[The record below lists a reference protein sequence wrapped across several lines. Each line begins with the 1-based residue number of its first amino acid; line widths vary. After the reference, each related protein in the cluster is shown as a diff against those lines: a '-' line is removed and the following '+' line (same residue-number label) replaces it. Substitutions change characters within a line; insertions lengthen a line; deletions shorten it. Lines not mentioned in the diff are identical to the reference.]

1 LCAGD
6 VRAPL
11 VSVVI
16 PMIDPLGTADP
27 VTRPPDRAVKA
38 AQSPLRRLFVQA
50 SHYSAANLL
59 TTAAGLITFPLMTR
73 IFTVADYGVMN
84 LISATLTVSVAL

>member
-1 LCAGD
+1 
-6 VRAPL
+6 
-11 VSVVI
+11 
-16 PMIDPLGTADP
+16 
-27 VTRPPDRAVKA
+27 VKA

-50 SHYSAANLL
+50 SHYSVANLL

-84 LISATLTVSVAL
+84 LISATLTVSVALGKFGVQHSIIRYRSEITAGKGKFSTAQLYSTTS